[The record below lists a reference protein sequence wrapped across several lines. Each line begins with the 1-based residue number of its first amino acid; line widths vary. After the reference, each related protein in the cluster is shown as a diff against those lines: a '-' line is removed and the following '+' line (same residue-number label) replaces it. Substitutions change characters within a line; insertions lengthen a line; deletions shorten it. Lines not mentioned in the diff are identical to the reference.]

1 MKYCLIGEVLK
12 HSYSQ
17 VIHEKFGLDYKL
29 VEVKKGMLDDFFK
42 NSKYDGFN
50 VTIPYKKDVLPYMSY
65 LSPVAESA
73 GAVNTVVNK
82 NGVFYGYNTDVDGMN
97 YMIKR
102 AGLEL
107 KGKNVMILGSGG
119 TSNTAVTLSKREGA
133 KSITIVSRT
142 GEVNYEN
149 CYDCTDTQIII
160 NSTPVGM
167 FPKVY
172 AKPIDLAPFKKLL
185 GVFDCIYNPKNTELL
200 MEAKSLGVPCEDGL
214 SMLVEQA
221 LLARDIWTGETHD
234 NQVSENMIKEIRKL
248 TSNIVLCGMPSAGK
262 TSVGKAVASSLG
274 LNFYDSDEEIVKK
287 TGKTPS
293 EIINAMGETAF
304 RDIESEVVKELSIK
318 SGAIISL
325 GGGAIL
331 REENVINLKRNGTI
345 IYIKRDVNLLTTD
358 NRPIS
363 QKEGIKALYEKRKDI
378 YIKVSDLIVENDT
391 TIENCAKK
399 VIKDYE
405 NSCN

>member
-29 VEVKKGMLDDFFK
+29 VEVKKDMLDNFFK
-42 NSKYDGFN
+42 ECSYDGFN
-50 VTIPYKKDVLPYMSY
+50 VTIPYKKDVLPYMAE
-65 LSPVAESA
+65 LSPIAKSA

-97 YMIKR
+97 YMINR
-102 AGLEL
+102 IGLSL
-107 KGKNVMILGSGG
+107 KDKHVMILGSGG

-133 KSITIVSRT
+133 KSITVVSRT
-142 GEVNYEN
+142 GKVNYEN
-149 CYDCTDTQIII
+149 CYDLVDTEIII
-160 NSTPVGM
+160 NCTPVGM

-172 AKPIDLAPFKKLL
+172 AKPINLAPFKKLL

-200 MEAKSLGVPCEDGL
+200 MEAKSLGIPCEDGL

-221 LLARDIWTGETHD
+221 LLAKDIWTNTSHD
-234 NQVSENMIKEIRKL
+234 KLVTENTIKEIRKL
-248 TSNIVLCGMPSAGK
+248 TYNIILCGMPSAGK
-262 TSVGKAVASSLG
+262 TSVGKLVAKTTG
-274 LNFYDSDEEIVKK
+274 LDFYDSDDEIIKK

-293 EIINAMGETAF
+293 EIINEQGEVAF
-304 RDIESEVVKELSIK
+304 RDLESEVVKELSIK
-318 SGAIISL
+318 SGAVISL
-325 GGGAIL
+325 GGGAVL
-331 REENVINLKRNGTI
+331 REENVTNLKRNGAI
-345 IYIKRDVNLLTTD
+345 IYIKRDVNLLTSD

-363 QKEGIKALYEKRKDI
+363 QKEGIKALYEKRKSI
-378 YIKVSDLIVENDT
+378 YESVSDIIVENDT

>member
-65 LSPVAESA
+65 LSPVAKSA

-82 NGVFYGYNTDVDGMN
+82 NGVLYGYNTDVDGMN

-142 GEVNYEN
+142 GKVNYEN
-149 CYDCTDTQIII
+149 CYDYLDTEIII

-262 TSVGKAVASSLG
+262 TSVGKAVAKSLG
-274 LNFYDSDEEIVKK
+274 LSFYDSDEEIVKK

-318 SGAIISL
+318 SGAVISL

-331 REENVINLKRNGTI
+331 REENVTNLKRNGTI

-363 QKEGIKALYEKRKDI
+363 QKDGIKALYEKRKDI